1 MHTPKSDDQVE
12 RLQPNNITILGHV
25 CPKGEWIKIQE
36 TTQHV
41 TTGNAVLQLAAQ
53 LPDINT
59 VVAARFGKQAAILP
73 PMSKYDTSLVI
84 VWPHHHPDNMYYLW

>member
-12 RLQPNNITILGHV
+12 RLRPNNITILGHV
-25 CPKGEWIKIQE
+25 CPKGEWIKTQE

-41 TTGNAVLQLAAQ
+41 TTGNAVIQLAAQ

-59 VVAARFGKQAAILP
+59 VVAAHFWQ
-73 PMSKYDTSLVI
+73 TSSHITPNVKI
-84 VWPHHHPDNMYYLW
+84 